1 MSTKT
6 ELEEENKNLKKKI
19 LKLLG
24 VMRRARLFTRK
35 QHEELKKLFKSSLDT
50 SL

>member
-1 MSTKT
+1 MITKA
-6 ELEEENKNLKKKI
+6 ELAAENKALKKKI

-35 QHEELKKLFKSSLDT
+35 QHEELKKLVVFSVDT
-50 SL
+50 EA